1 MKKFLISVAILCI
14 AIPGFAGKDRIAYT
28 IHKHN
33 SSDKRGSYDR
43 VPSTLPFEIYYDDSA
58 RVIEI
63 ESEENL
69 EGLVILNGKSG
80 QVEDT
85 SLSIDC
91 TLIPSSFGLHE
102 VEIYYDCWI
111 CTAFIEM

>member
-1 MKKFLISVAILCI
+1 MKKFLILVAIFCFI
-14 AIPGFAGKDRIAYT
+14 IPGHAGKIKVPFTARRDRT
-28 IHKHN
+28 SEKN
-33 SSDKRGSYDR
+33 GNLDR
-43 VPSTLPFEIYYDDSA
+43 VPSNLPFEIYYDDSA

-91 TLIPSSFGLHE
+91 TLVPSSFGLHE

-111 CTAFIEM
+111 CTAFIEI